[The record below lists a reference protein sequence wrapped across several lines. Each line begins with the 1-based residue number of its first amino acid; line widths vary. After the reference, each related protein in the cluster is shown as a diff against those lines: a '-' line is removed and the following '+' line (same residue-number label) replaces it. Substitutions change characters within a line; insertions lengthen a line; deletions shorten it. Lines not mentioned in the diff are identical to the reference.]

1 MMRHL
6 QEIAVNTPPRRRRL
20 LLNEAATGAPIQD
33 DYYLSHIRGWVTH
46 PLCLPSLLILILASL
61 SFIPRI
67 QVNERLSLSLSGAA
81 STLAI
86 FVIILHR
93 VISRRKTAITY
104 EWHPIRAHYV
114 QLAMHSSIYAYW
126 GWYWR
131 HVYHYIP
138 LLIAQLIFG
147 YALDMLVCWSR
158 RDKYVVGFSIFPI
171 VLSTNLFFWFK
182 DDWFFLQFAM
192 LATAILCKEFV
203 RWSREGRQT
212 HIFNPSGIALFLFSL
227 ALIVTNTS
235 YMTWGDVIANTLR
248 RPPYMYLELFLLGLV
263 VQALFSVTCVT
274 LSAAAV
280 LYLLNRAF
288 TEFTG
293 VYYFFVSGISVSL
306 FLGLHFL
313 ITDPAT
319 SPRTAT
325 GKILFGGL
333 YGAGAFATYG
343 LLGWLG
349 APQFY
354 DKLLCVPL
362 LNVSVRGIDRLS
374 NRLVK
379 SVSGR
384 LSLPR
389 WTAYQF
395 NLVHIGLWSVL
406 FAFMMSTGFLAHP
419 HPGENPEFWRRSC
432 EDGSSRA
439 CAVRRYLF
447 RFNCERGGAESCV
460 ALADAASAE
469 QRGDSS
475 DIIAA
480 EALTHGCNLGSRL
493 SCMRL
498 ANFVKAG
505 GANTLLRSCD
515 EAKSGMGCLTLAF
528 MYDTG
533 TGVAQNE
540 VRALELFQRSCGM
553 GIPPACNRIA
563 EAYLHGERPPVNYSK
578 AARYFEAACE
588 GDYALGCTN
597 LAQLYLN
604 GVGVPADAA
613 IVRRSL
619 RRGCSLG
626 VRSACQPGEDPN

>member
-1 MMRHL
+1 MRHS
-6 QEIAVNTPPRRRRL
+6 QQIAVSTLPSRHGL
-20 LLNEAATGAPIQD
+20 LLNEAAPNAQIQSK
-33 DYYLSHIRGWVTH
+33 YLFRIHDWLKH
-46 PLCLPSLLILILASL
+46 PLSIPSALTAILAVL
-61 SFIPRI
+61 SFVPRV
-67 QVNERLSLSLSGAA
+67 QVNERLSLSLWGAA

-86 FVIILHR
+86 FVIILQP
-93 VISRRKTAITY
+93 VISRRKRAITY
-104 EWHPIRAHYV
+104 EWHAIRAHYV

-126 GWYWR
+126 GWYWP
-131 HVYHYIP
+131 HVYHYLP

-158 RDKYVVGFSIFPI
+158 RDKYVFGFAIFPI
-171 VLSTNLFFWFK
+171 VLSTNLFLWFK
-182 DDWFFLQFAM
+182 DDWFFLQFLM
-192 LATAILCKEFV
+192 LAAAILCKEFV
-203 RWSREGRQT
+203 RWSRDGRQT
-212 HIFNPSGIALFLFSL
+212 HIFNPSGIALFLVSL
-227 ALIVTNTS
+227 ALIATKSS

-248 RPPYMYLELFLLGLV
+248 RPPYIYLELFFLGLV
-263 VQALFSVTCVT
+263 VQALFSVTAVT

-280 LYLLNRAF
+280 LYMLNRVF
-288 TEFTG
+288 TEVTG
-293 VYYFFVSGISVSL
+293 VYYFFDSGISVSL

-313 ITDPAT
+313 ITDPAS

-362 LNVSVRGIDRLS
+362 LNLSVRGLDRIS
-374 NRLVK
+374 NRVFE
-379 SVSGR
+379 SVYGR
-384 LSLPR
+384 PWLPR

-406 FAFMMSTGFLAHP
+406 FAVMMSTGFLALP
-419 HPGENPEFWRRSC
+419 HRGENPEFWRLPC
-432 EDGSSRA
+432 QNGSGRA
-439 CAVRRYLF
+439 CTVRRYLL
-447 RFNCERGGAESCV
+447 RLNCERGGAESCV

-469 QRGDSS
+469 RGPTS

-480 EALTHGCNLGSRL
+480 EALTRGCNLGSRL
-493 SCMRL
+493 SCTRL
-498 ANFVKAG
+498 GNFVKAG
-505 GANTLLRSCD
+505 GDDKLLRSCD
-515 EAKSGMGCLTLAF
+515 GAKSGMGCLTLAF

-533 TGVAQNE
+533 TGLVQNQGH
-540 VRALELFQRSCGM
+540 ALELFDRTCGM
-553 GIPPACNRIA
+553 GIAPACNRMA

-578 AARYFEAACE
+578 AARYFEDACK

>member
-1 MMRHL
+1 MRHA
-6 QEIAVNTPPRRRRL
+6 QEIAVNTLPRRHRL
-20 LLNEAATGAPIQD
+20 LLDETATGVQIHD
-33 DYYLSHIRGWVTH
+33 DHYLSHIPDWLTH
-46 PLCLPSLLILILASL
+46 PLSILSLLIATLAGL
-61 SFIPRI
+61 SFVPRI
-67 QVNERLSLSLSGAA
+67 QVNERLSLSLWVAS

-86 FVIILHR
+86 FVVILQR
-93 VISRRKTAITY
+93 VISRRKRAITC
-104 EWHPIRAHYV
+104 EWHPIRAHYL

-171 VLSTNLFFWFK
+171 VLSTNLFLWFK

-192 LATAILCKEFV
+192 LATAILCKEFI
-203 RWSREGRQT
+203 RWSRDGRQT

-248 RPPYMYLELFLLGLV
+248 RPLYIYLELFLLGLV

-280 LYLLNRAF
+280 LYALNRAF
-288 TEFTG
+288 TELTG
-293 VYYFFVSGISVSL
+293 VYYFFDSGISVSL

-362 LNVSVRGIDRLS
+362 LNLSVRWIDRLS
-374 NRLVK
+374 NRLVE

-395 NLVHIGLWSVL
+395 NLVHIGLWVFL
-406 FAFMMSTGFLAHP
+406 FAIM
-419 HPGENPEFWRRSC
+419 
-432 EDGSSRA
+432 
-439 CAVRRYLF
+439 
-447 RFNCERGGAESCV
+447 
-460 ALADAASAE
+460 
-469 QRGDSS
+469 
-475 DIIAA
+475 
-480 EALTHGCNLGSRL
+480 
-493 SCMRL
+493 
-498 ANFVKAG
+498 
-505 GANTLLRSCD
+505 
-515 EAKSGMGCLTLAF
+515 
-528 MYDTG
+528 
-533 TGVAQNE
+533 
-540 VRALELFQRSCGM
+540 
-553 GIPPACNRIA
+553 
-563 EAYLHGERPPVNYSK
+563 
-578 AARYFEAACE
+578 
-588 GDYALGCTN
+588 
-597 LAQLYLN
+597 
-604 GVGVPADAA
+604 
-613 IVRRSL
+613 
-619 RRGCSLG
+619 
-626 VRSACQPGEDPN
+626 